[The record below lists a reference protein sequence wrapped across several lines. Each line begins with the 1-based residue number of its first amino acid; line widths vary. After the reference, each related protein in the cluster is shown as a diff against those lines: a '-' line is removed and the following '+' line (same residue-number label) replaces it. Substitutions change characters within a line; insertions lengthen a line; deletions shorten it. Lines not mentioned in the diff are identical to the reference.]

1 LGVQTRQGGET
12 VKKIAFV
19 ATIAALLATPAQA
32 AAPTL
37 YPHIYSTKVTGAR
50 PAALNGTWNLSI
62 QRTVFLVNK
71 GSAPAVA
78 GRLQIVGNRI
88 AFHDTGGSFACKGA
102 QAVGTYTW
110 RLRGT
115 KLTLTRVHDTCA
127 GRPLILN
134 GRVYT
139 RVA

>member
-1 LGVQTRQGGET
+1 M
-12 VKKIAFV
+12 KKIAPV
-19 ATIAALLATPAQA
+19 TAIAAALLATAAHA

-37 YPHIYSTKVTGAR
+37 YPHVYSTRITGAS
-50 PAALNGTWNLSI
+50 PAALNGTWNLSL

-78 GRLQIVGNRI
+78 GRLTIAGNKI
-88 AFHDTGGSFACKGA
+88 TFHDTGGPFACKGA

-110 RLRGT
+110 KLQGT
-115 KLTLTRVHDTCA
+115 KLTLTEVHDTCA

-134 GRVYT
+134 RRVFT
-139 RVA
+139 RAA

>member
-1 LGVQTRQGGET
+1 M
-12 VKKIAFV
+12 KKIALA
-19 ATIAALLATPAQA
+19 ATIAAFLATAAQA

-37 YPHIYSTKVTGAR
+37 HAHVYSTRITGVS
-50 PAALNGTWNLSI
+50 PAALNGTWTLSI

-71 GSAPAVA
+71 GTAPAVA
-78 GRLQIVGNRI
+78 GRLTIAGNKITFR
-88 AFHDTGGSFACKGA
+88 DTGGPLACKGA

-110 RLRGT
+110 KLQGT
-115 KLTLTRVHDTCA
+115 KLTLTKVRDTCA

-134 GRVYT
+134 KRVFT

>member
-1 LGVQTRQGGET
+1 L
-12 VKKIAFV
+12 KKIALA
-19 ATIAALLATPAQA
+19 ATIAAFLATSAQA

-37 YPHIYSTKVTGAR
+37 YPHVYSTRITGVT
-50 PAALNGTWNLSI
+50 PAALNGTWNLSL

-71 GSAPAVA
+71 GNAAAVA
-78 GRLQIVGNRI
+78 GRLTIAGNKI
-88 AFHDTGGSFACKGA
+88 TFHDTGGPLACKGS

-110 RLRGT
+110 KLQGT
-115 KLTLTRVHDTCA
+115 KLTLTKVRDTCG

-134 GRVYT
+134 KRVFT

>member
-1 LGVQTRQGGET
+1 
-12 VKKIAFV
+12 VKRIVLA
-19 ATIAALLATPAQA
+19 ATIVACLATAAQA

-37 YPHIYSTKVTGAR
+37 YPHVYSTRITGVS
-50 PAALNGTWNLSI
+50 PAALNGTWNVSI

-71 GSAPAVA
+71 GSAAAVA
-78 GRLQIVGNRI
+78 GRVTIAGNKITFR
-88 AFHDTGGSFACKGA
+88 DTGGPLACKGT

-110 RLRGT
+110 RLVGP
-115 KLTLTRVHDTCA
+115 KLTLTKVRDTCG

-134 GRVYT
+134 KRVFT